1 MEAVQ
6 DFHVVMDE
14 ELDPK
19 GHDKGQRPLL
29 VGSFLMGIGLSCIFL
44 VNPAMMISN
53 AEVVEARSHHLMA
66 LLCIMATLASPAL
79 AFANI
84 FKMLSLS
91 LLVLIAFVICHIFR
105 WTLLSYLALGPFLA
119 FLQWGQF
126 SLLAF
131 RSLAWLQAAKALP
144 HLLVALVLFAFCKT
158 ANGFTSILTLNLI
171 FLALAGLCQCVHFGI
186 AKAPEPEEKQSK
198 KMTNERRK
206 SLWSFYL
213 KDNQLH
219 MLLPMAFFVGLFEAF
234 MAKEFITVSPLF
246 TWPGC
251 TILSTEEK
259 VFVSLSIISLCSP
272 MRSKYF
278 VIN

>member
-1 MEAVQ
+1 
-6 DFHVVMDE
+6 MDE
-14 ELDPK
+14 EQDPK

-44 VNPAMMISN
+44 VNPAMMITN
-53 AEVVEARSHHLMA
+53 ADVTETRSHHLMA

-84 FKMLSLS
+84 FKMLSFS
-91 LLVLIAFVICHIFR
+91 LLVLIAFVICHILG

-119 FLQWGQF
+119 SLQWGQF

-171 FLALAGLCQCVHFGI
+171 FLVLAGLCQCVHFGI
-186 AKAPEPEEKQSK
+186 ATTAPKPEEKQSK
-198 KMTNERRK
+198 KMTNERKK
-206 SLWSFYL
+206 SLLAFYL

-234 MAKEFITVSPLF
+234 MAKEFITVSLY
-246 TWPGC
+246 
-251 TILSTEEK
+251 LS
-259 VFVSLSIISLCSP
+259 SIYQ
-272 MRSKYF
+272 MVHFKNEYVYRME
-278 VIN
+278 